1 MKRLFNSSPLA
12 RRRLAVSLPLLAS
25 LSFVTPASLPAQ
37 EPLSEVGQYV
47 TYVSSLTTSQDDRVE
62 YRDGQRVEYVELG
75 PLTGAPEID
84 PPLKYLFRSEDLA
97 PHPGN
102 AATHYRRA
110 MLKLE
115 RAENGLGIS
124 DAVWAGE
131 WTEMPRDQ
139 LPMERVEQALTAFE
153 PVREE
158 LELASRCT
166 HCDWEIDVFGKRS
179 LIELLGILLDEQQE
193 CRSLARLLAFD
204 ARESLARGNFD
215 RAADDIRLLSELA
228 RDLNGEGFLIT
239 GLISV
244 AIHGISFGEAE
255 RWIKIP
261 NSPNLYWALT
271 SLSPSPFDPA
281 PHLLSEMRLLRDGV
295 EAFRDPESRE
305 ATPEEWLALLQEDFT
320 QLFGLQGIA
329 PSDLNTTTRAWV
341 SAMVVRGYPIAK
353 QALLEE
359 GFDPE
364 QLERMP
370 AAQVFSIYESRA
382 VQRTSDLAF
391 RRSLLP
397 PGEQSQAANLE
408 VDGETISRGFMEGSV
423 LTPLVGLLLPATSTA
438 AEAAARPGIQLA
450 ALRTLEAIRMHV
462 ATTGS
467 VPESLDQIKV
477 VPVPQNPRTGQPFE
491 YRVLD
496 NHVELIVPLHTRPG
510 LPLKVYRWTKP

>member
-1 MKRLFNSSPLA
+1 MKRLLNLSRLS
-12 RRRLAVSLPLLAS
+12 RQRLAMSLPLLAS
-25 LSFVTPASLPAQ
+25 LSFMTPASLPAQ
-37 EPLSEVGQYV
+37 EAPSEPGQYV
-47 TYVSSLTTSQDDRVE
+47 TYVSSLTTSQDDQVE

-84 PPLKYLFRSEDLA
+84 PPLKYLFRSDNLA

-110 MLKLE
+110 MLQLE

-124 DAVWAGE
+124 DVVWAGE

-139 LPMERVEQALTAFE
+139 LPMDRVEQALAAFE
-153 PVREE
+153 PVRRE
-158 LELASRCT
+158 LELAARCT
-166 HCDWEIDVFGKRS
+166 YCDWEMDIYGKRS
-179 LIELLGILLDEQQE
+179 INEMLGIILEDQQE
-193 CRSLARLLAFD
+193 CRALARLLAFF
-204 ARESLARGNFD
+204 ARESLARGDFD
-215 RAADDIRLLSELA
+215 HAAEDIRLLSELA

-239 GLISV
+239 GFISV

-255 RWIKIP
+255 RWIKTP

-271 SLSPSPFDPA
+271 SLSPSPFDLA

-295 EAFRDPESRE
+295 EAFRDPETRD
-305 ATPEEWLALLQEDFT
+305 ATPEEWLSMLQNDFS

-341 SAMVVRGYPIAK
+341 SAMVIRGYPIAK

-364 QLERMP
+364 RLERMP

-408 VDGETISRGFMEGSV
+408 VDGETISRGFTEGSV
-423 LTPLVGLLLPATSTA
+423 LTPLVGLLLPATSMA
-438 AEAAARPGIQLA
+438 AEAATRPSIQLA
-450 ALRTLEAIRMHV
+450 ALRTMEAIRMHV
-462 ATTGS
+462 ASTGS
-467 VPESLDQIKV
+467 IPESLDQIKV
-477 VPVPQNPRTGQPFE
+477 VPIPLNPRTGKPFE
-491 YRVLD
+491 YRVLE
-496 NHVELIVPLHTRPG
+496 NHIELVVPLHTRQG